1 VCLATYLPISVL
13 RKGRIGVVSDGVRLC
28 TVCLVGVRCVGDEV
42 DLVSVVTADDGGCG
56 GDNCAGNIIWL
67 TE

>member
-13 RKGRIGVVSDGVRLC
+13 RKGRVGVVSDGTGLC
-28 TVCLVGVRCVGDEV
+28 TVCLVGVRCVGDMV
-42 DLVSVVTADDGGCG
+42 DLVSFVTADDGGCG
-56 GDNCAGNIIWL
+56 GGNCAGNIMWL